1 METQQELGHDPAGTA
16 LKMCE
21 TAARSA
27 PWEVGTRATVPRP
40 AWISSQDTASAP
52 ALLVLDLDPPLLSP
66 RFLTYGSN
74 QHEGLAELLSLP
86 RPSGCS
92 AEAEGCVG
100 LSVPVVPA
108 RTASPGGVM
117 DPKSWAGSSTG
128 TAPLA
133 ALVWLTPELM
143 EPIHG
148 AGTLLPHPGTS
159 LRHGPPQM
167 FFSHHIKDIKL

>member
-1 METQQELGHDPAGTA
+1 MRDRGLQRAVGGGDSCHSPPARLGLKPGHSFSTCTAGF
-16 LKMCE
+16 
-21 TAARSA
+21 
-27 PWEVGTRATVPRP
+27 GPRP
-40 AWISSQDTASAP
+40 SSSE
-52 ALLVLDLDPPLLSP
+52 SP

-74 QHEGLAELLSLP
+74 QHEGLAELLPLP
-86 RPSGCS
+86 HPSGYS
-92 AEAEGCVG
+92 GEAEGCVG

-117 DPKSWAGSSTG
+117 DPKSWAGSSMG

-148 AGTLLPHPGTS
+148 VGTLLPHPGTS
-159 LRHGPPQM
+159 LRHGPPKM